1 MKSAK
6 NESKRGAISFLIES
20 KHNFYRYAHS
30 AEQPSATHVLSS
42 LDLHFLMISSVLYT
56 TC

>member
-6 NESKRGAISFLIES
+6 NESKRGTISFLIES
-20 KHNFYRYAHS
+20 KNIFYRYAHS

-42 LDLHFLMISSVLYT
+42 LDLHFLMISSVLYR